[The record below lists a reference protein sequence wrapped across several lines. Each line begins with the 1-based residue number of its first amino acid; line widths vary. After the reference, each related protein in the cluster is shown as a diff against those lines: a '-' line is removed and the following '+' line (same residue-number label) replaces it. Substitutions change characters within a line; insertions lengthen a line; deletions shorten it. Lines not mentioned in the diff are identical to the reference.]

1 MLKTIAGHTS
11 ARGICRYLTR
21 KNRALASDYINIE
34 APEGVRGFDWAE
46 AMDATRRAFGNDL
59 PWRGKR
65 VRTYKH
71 YVVSP
76 DPRDSIGLEA
86 LRELATTWAAEHFS
100 E

>member
-21 KNRALASDYINIE
+21 KNRALASDYINID
-34 APEGVRGFDWAE
+34 APGPMPSDVVFDWARV
-46 AMDATRRAFGNDL
+46 MDSTRHAFGNDL
-59 PWRGKR
+59 PWRGRR

-76 DPRDSIGLEA
+76 DPKDRIGHSCA
-86 LRELATTWAAEHFS
+86 RQQRR
-100 E
+100 